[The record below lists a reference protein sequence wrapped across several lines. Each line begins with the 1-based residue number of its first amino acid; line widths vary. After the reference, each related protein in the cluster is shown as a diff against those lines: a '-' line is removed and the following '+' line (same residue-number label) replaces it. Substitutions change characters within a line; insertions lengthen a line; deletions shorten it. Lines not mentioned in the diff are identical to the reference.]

1 MVYSGNHGSV
11 KFGKVSAL
19 SECVSFLI
27 KHWKF
32 IMLSFIVS
40 FMVLFF
46 YFKNKQPVYRAKVS
60 ILLQDDKT
68 SEMVSLDIWND
79 FGLDC
84 IESSIGNELAMLQS
98 KGLMESVVRKMGL
111 EVTYYESDFFQT
123 KEIYGEECPY
133 TVHVSNVLLER
144 LPVDGF
150 TFYVDL
156 KNEGKIGLASSEVDP
171 ATVLPFVS
179 LTLKKSIPI
188 LERNRQYSF
197 KITNPIVVAASISG
211 NLELERRSKHSY
223 AIYLKLKSGH
233 PLKGEKILRTLIEEY
248 NQRDLK
254 EQSSDVNETR
264 RSIDD
269 RLAVLS
275 KEISDIEK
283 QIESYKSRNRLVDW
297 DSEVTLYTEQTKMAE
312 DKLLEVCSQ
321 LACIQNIQNECV
333 NKMSEGRFLPL
344 LMKSDKQSIN
354 VLISKYNHLS
364 MVLNQ
369 LKKTAGAGNLSLME
383 SERRLSYQKE
393 IIQKS
398 LASEKERLVIQKRSL
413 TKQQFFYKHKIA
425 DLPLQERILRS
436 LVRQRE
442 IKSNL
447 FLSLLKKKEE
457 MPLSFI
463 FYKPKAKLI
472 EDTQSDSAPI
482 SPGVP
487 FILTLAF
494 FTVIIILALFH
505 FLYKKYDFR
514 IESKAELES
523 VTSAPVL
530 GEIPKAEESGNIVL
544 HESSTNTLIEMFRL
558 FRGNLLFFMGN
569 EPDKVILV
577 TSFQGGEGKT
587 FTSINLGLSLA
598 FLNKKVL
605 LIGLDLRKPKL
616 SEYLGREEKE
626 GLTSYLS
633 GFELKRPLIRN
644 TGIHQNLDYI
654 PAGAIPPNPN
664 ELLSNT
670 KLDELIADMRKK
682 YDYLILDTAPVGIV
696 SDSFQLD
703 RFADVTL
710 FVVRSKYTHKQCV
723 KDADAFFAEGKLT
736 NLCYL
741 LNDGQN
747 VNGSYAL
754 GYGMKKAY
762 GAY

>member
-1 MVYSGNHGSV
+1 
-11 KFGKVSAL
+11 
-19 SECVSFLI
+19 
-27 KHWKF
+27 
-32 IMLSFIVS
+32 MLSFIVS
-40 FMVLFF
+40 FMVLSF
-46 YFKNKQPVYRAKVS
+46 YFKNKQPVYRTNAS

-84 IESSIGNELAMLQS
+84 IESSVGNELAMLKS
-98 KGLMESVVRKMGL
+98 KGLMESVVRKTEM

-123 KEIYGEECPY
+123 REIYGEECPY
-133 TVHVSNVLLER
+133 IVHVSKVLLDR
-144 LPVDGF
+144 LPMDGL
-150 TFYVDL
+150 TFHVDL
-156 KNEGKIGLASSEVDP
+156 KNEGKMALVSSEVDP

-179 LTLKKSIPI
+179 LILKKSTP
-188 LERNRQYSF
+188 LPERNGHYSF
-197 KITNPIVVAASISG
+197 KISNPIVIAESISR

-223 AIYLKLKSGH
+223 AIHLKLKSGH
-233 PLKGEKILRTLIEEY
+233 PVKGAKILHTLIEEY
-248 NQRDLK
+248 NRRDFK
-254 EQSSDVNETR
+254 EQCSDVNETC

-269 RLAVLS
+269 RLTILS
-275 KEISDIEK
+275 REISAIEK
-283 QIESYKSRNRLVDW
+283 QIESYKSRNGLVDW
-297 DSEVTLYTEQTKMAE
+297 DSEVKLYIRQTKMVE

-321 LACIQNIQNECV
+321 LTCIKNIQNECV
-333 NKMSEGRFLPL
+333 SKMSEGRFLPL

-354 VLISKYNHLS
+354 ILISKYNHLS

-383 SERRLSYQKE
+383 SERILSYQKD

-398 LASEKERLVIQKRSL
+398 LASEKERLVIQSRAL
-413 TKQQFFYKHKIA
+413 TKQHSIYKQKIA
-425 DLPLQERILRS
+425 ALPSQERILRS

-442 IKSNL
+442 IKANL
-447 FLSLLKKKEE
+447 FLHLLKVKEK
-457 MPLSFI
+457 MPLRVA
-463 FYKPKAKLI
+463 FYMPKAKLI
-472 EDTQSDSAPI
+472 EDAQSDSVPI
-482 SPGVP
+482 SPSVSLLL
-487 FILTLAF
+487 FLAF
-494 FTVIIILALFH
+494 FSGIIILALFQ

-523 VTSAPVL
+523 ITSAPVL

-616 SEYLGREEKE
+616 SEYFGREEKE

-633 GFELKRPLIRN
+633 GIELKSPLIRN
-644 TGIHQNLDYI
+644 TGIHENLDYI

-670 KLDELIADMRKK
+670 KLDELIAGLRKE
-682 YDYLILDTAPVGIV
+682 YDYVILDTAPVGLV

-703 RFADVTL
+703 RFADITL
-710 FVVRSKYTHKQCV
+710 FVVRSQYTHKQCV
-723 KDADAFFAEGKLT
+723 KEADAFFAEGKLT

-741 LNDGQN
+741 LNDGHN
-747 VNGSYAL
+747 ISRSYAS
-754 GYGMKKAY
+754 GYGKKTTY